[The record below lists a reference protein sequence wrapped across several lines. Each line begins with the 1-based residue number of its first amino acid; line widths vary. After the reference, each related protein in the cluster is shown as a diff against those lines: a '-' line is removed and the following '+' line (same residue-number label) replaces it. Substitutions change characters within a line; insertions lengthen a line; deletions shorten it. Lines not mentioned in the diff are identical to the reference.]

1 MTVKMAAEGSYL
13 ADTAVLLIAHGSR
26 YESGNEDTRA
36 LAAEIVRRGSFR
48 IAVAAFLEIAA
59 PDIDAGAAECV
70 RHGASRVIM
79 LPHFLS
85 AGMHVRDDLLA
96 AKQRLEARFPEINFR
111 LAVPVGQHPLML
123 DLLIDRAYET
133 IR

>member
-1 MTVKMAAEGSYL
+1 MAVESSDL
-13 ADTAVLLIAHGSR
+13 VETAVLLIAHGSR

-36 LAAEIVRRGSFR
+36 LAAGIVGRGSFR
-48 IAVAAFLEIAA
+48 IAVAVFLEIAE
-59 PDIDAGAAECV
+59 PDIDGGAAECV
-70 RHGASRVIM
+70 RLGAKRVIM

-96 AKQRLEARFPEINFR
+96 AKRRLEERFSDVDFR

-123 DLLIDRAYET
+123 DLLIDRAYEA
-133 IR
+133 I